1 MLTIFRQITVMP
13 KIVDPIA
20 QRKMIAAAAIATIDA
35 KGIDGAKLRDVA
47 RAANVTTGTIMHYF
61 AGKQEMLG
69 CVLDEIAS
77 RTIQRMEQSNVTTDA
92 FTIHTFINEAIYQL
106 PITDEKRAEWRVW
119 LAFCGA
125 AIADPELKAIHRR
138 HYRKIVSRVMV
149 LLQRL
154 RAAINTQ
161 REKAETRRFAI
172 DESKVSVLAV
182 PERLSPNRACQPA
195 YPRQVHR
202 CAEAMVAAIEGI
214 GSRAVLDPD
223 RWPLWS
229 QAEALIEVLTP
240 LLTNYVHAIEHKKE
254 SYPVLARLAA

>member
-1 MLTIFRQITVMP
+1 LLTIFGDITVMP
-13 KIVDPIA
+13 KIVDPNA
-20 QRKMIAAAAIATIDA
+20 QRKMIAAAAIAVIDA

-61 AGKQEMLG
+61 AGKHEMLAAA
-69 CVLDEIAS
+69 LEEIAG
-77 RTIQRMEQSNVTTDA
+77 RTIERMQKGNVTSDA

-125 AIADPELKAIHRR
+125 AIADPALKAIHRR

-154 RAAINTQ
+154 RAAIAAE
-161 REKAETRRFAI
+161 RERARPQRFAL
-172 DESKVSVLAV
+172 DSKISVLAV
-182 PERLSPNRACQPA
+182 PENLSPNQAIHPA

-214 GSRAVLDPD
+214 GSRAALDPE

-240 LLTNYVHAIEHKKE
+240 MLNNYVYAIEHNKE
-254 SYPVLARLAA
+254 NYPVLARLAA

>member
-1 MLTIFRQITVMP
+1 MP
-13 KIVDPIA
+13 KIVDPNA
-20 QRKMIAAAAIATIDA
+20 QRKMIAAAAIAVIDA

-61 AGKQEMLG
+61 AGKHEMLAA
-69 CVLDEIAS
+69 VLEEIAG
-77 RTIQRMEQSNVTTDA
+77 RTIERMQEGNVTSDA

-125 AIADPELKAIHRR
+125 AIADPALKAIHRR

-154 RAAINTQ
+154 RAAIAAERERAKPQ
-161 REKAETRRFAI
+161 RFSL
-172 DESKVSVLAV
+172 DSKVSILAM
-182 PERLSPNRACQPA
+182 PEKLSPNRALQPA

-214 GSRAVLDPD
+214 GSRAALDPD

-240 LLTNYVHAIEHKKE
+240 MLNNYVHAVEQNKE
-254 SYPVLARLAA
+254 NYPVFARMAA